1 MTDHNTGREP
11 MDEQRLAD
19 QLKKTGNL
27 MDLTFEQEWLADAE
41 EEDGW
46 VEAGVLARPYYNY
59 LKSLTQT
66 QHRSL
71 RLQAQLLGI
80 LLPELKQWLKS
91 WGLGL
96 SFEPVHLAARQTL
109 YRHLRRLTEEQE
121 NWIAALLD
129 EDNQHLPMEEKPVRS
144 RTPSILAQLFTL
156 EDWRELAE
164 VAAEGMSQTVL
175 QIPQVVSGKTP
186 ASA

>member
-1 MTDHNTGREP
+1 
-11 MDEQRLAD
+11 MDEKRLAD

-27 MDLTFEQEWLADAE
+27 MDLTFDRDWLAEAAE
-41 EEDGW
+41 DDGW
-46 VEAGVLARPYYNY
+46 VEAGVMAQPYANY
-59 LKSLTQT
+59 LKSLTHE

-71 RLQAQLLGI
+71 RVQAQLLSI
-80 LLPELKQWLKS
+80 VLPELKQWVEG

-121 NWIAALLD
+121 AWIVALIN
-129 EDNQHLPMEEKPVRS
+129 ENNQCSPMEERPVRS
-144 RTPSILAQLFTL
+144 QTPSILAQLFTL

-175 QIPQVVSGKTP
+175 QVSRAASGKIP
-186 ASA
+186 ATA

>member
-1 MTDHNTGREP
+1 MTDKNTGREP
-11 MDEQRLAD
+11 MDDKRLAD

-27 MDLTFEQEWLADAE
+27 MDLTFDQDWLTEAAE
-41 EEDGW
+41 DDGW
-46 VEAGVLARPYYNY
+46 VEAGVMARPYSNY
-59 LKSLTQT
+59 LKSLTHE

-80 LLPELKQWLKS
+80 LLPELKQWVES

-96 SFEPVHLAARQTL
+96 SFEPVHRAARERL

-121 NWIAALLD
+121 DWIAALID
-129 EDNQHLPMEEKPVRS
+129 ENNQCLPIQERPVRS
-144 RTPSILAQLFTL
+144 QTPAILARLFTL

-164 VAAEGMSQTVL
+164 VAAEGMSHTVL
-175 QIPQVVSGKTP
+175 QISQVSSDEIP
-186 ASA
+186 ATA